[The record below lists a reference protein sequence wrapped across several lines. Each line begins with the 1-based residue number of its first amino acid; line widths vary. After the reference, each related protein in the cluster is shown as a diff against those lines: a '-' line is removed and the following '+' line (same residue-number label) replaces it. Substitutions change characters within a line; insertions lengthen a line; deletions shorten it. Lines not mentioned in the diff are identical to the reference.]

1 MKRLWL
7 GAGLLVFFLILGILL
22 SVWMTNTHDHIS
34 RQLSLACTLSQSGDL
49 AQAGRLAQDAS
60 SQWEQYRNRVAA
72 LADHTPMEE
81 IDSLFCEL
89 QVYLQMDEPVHF
101 SATCARLDLL
111 LQAMG
116 EAHSINW
123 WTVL

>member
-49 AQAGRLAQDAS
+49 TQAGRLAQDAS

-111 LQAMG
+111 LHAMG